1 MKGVAEQ
8 HRDSPIRFR
17 LVPYRPSG
25 TLENRVRVHADFPRG
40 VSGSEKIKERL
51 IPETETCYCEG
62 RSTPK
67 TQRPLSRRTPSI
79 QACTIRATYSSPFL
93 CPPHSLAH

>member
-25 TLENRVRVHADFPRG
+25 TLENRVRVHADFSRG
-40 VSGSEKIKERL
+40 VSGSEKITERK
-51 IPETETCYCEG
+51 ID
-62 RSTPK
+62 
-67 TQRPLSRRTPSI
+67 SRNKANERERERDS
-79 QACTIRATYSSPFL
+79 RN
-93 CPPHSLAH
+93 

>member
-8 HRDSPIRFR
+8 HRDSPRVPPIRFR

-40 VSGSEKIKERL
+40 VSGTEKITERK
-51 IPETETCYCEG
+51 ID
-62 RSTPK
+62 S
-67 TQRPLSRRTPSI
+67 QN
-79 QACTIRATYSSPFL
+79 
-93 CPPHSLAH
+93 

>member
-40 VSGSEKIKERL
+40 VSGTEKITERK
-51 IPETETCYCEG
+51 IDARNVC
-62 RSTPK
+62 
-67 TQRPLSRRTPSI
+67 
-79 QACTIRATYSSPFL
+79 
-93 CPPHSLAH
+93 

>member
-40 VSGSEKIKERL
+40 VSGTVKITERKIAGL
-51 IPETETCYCEG
+51 CVSPQSGVPATT
-62 RSTPK
+62 
-67 TQRPLSRRTPSI
+67 RRGGAP
-79 QACTIRATYSSPFL
+79 
-93 CPPHSLAH
+93 

>member
-40 VSGSEKIKERL
+40 VSGTEKITERK
-51 IPETETCYCEG
+51 IDA
-62 RSTPK
+62 RN
-67 TQRPLSRRTPSI
+67 
-79 QACTIRATYSSPFL
+79 
-93 CPPHSLAH
+93 